1 MAAEGALASGELPA
15 PPAPTPAGERLA
27 VWLILCL
34 FVCSGINNIHNL
46 AYAGQDYGVHADF
59 AGQIHDNPG
68 RWFHMDTTSRPLI
81 YWLGSL
87 GMWLF
92 NERGPPVFVFSSA
105 IFLLLNAAALGLMH
119 ATMRRF
125 IGSPVLRV
133 AALLLIA
140 LLPSTQIVSV
150 VYANDAVAQFPFA
163 LLCWSLLRVLE
174 AESRPAAAGFAA
186 LAGFALCL
194 GNFGKFTFI
203 LLPAG
208 MLVLIGLLW
217 RRRLLDF
224 HRLGILL
231 LATVLV
237 PLAVSGWLV
246 MRNLRELAH
255 EPQRHHF
262 TWHGSGQFTK
272 RTLFGLK
279 ASDVRIFDAPG
290 YFDFE
295 PLPGDQKNMLL
306 LQPGDYSYLAL
317 MHLAVFTD
325 VLDDANQGVFDAG
338 TRRPEPQ
345 KTYSQWA
352 VRLGLV
358 FSVPAVLV
366 VLVFI
371 GRTLVN
377 AFTGGRMPLPS
388 VLIWGVLGLTWYVP
402 LAGVLYF
409 LEGALDWGY
418 WLPRLVMP
426 AIWAFGLLLFNV
438 LDELFGTKRVITF
451 SVAAACV
458 IQTGLHVLSTWY

>member
-1 MAAEGALASGELPA
+1 MAVEGAPASGKLPA
-15 PPAPTPAGERLA
+15 PPAQTPAWERLA
-27 VWLILCL
+27 VWLILSL

-59 AGQIHDNPG
+59 AVQIHDNPG
-68 RWFHMDTTSRPLI
+68 RWFHMDTTNRPLI
-81 YWLGSL
+81 YWVSSF

-92 NERGPPVFVFSSA
+92 KGSDSPVFVFSSV
-105 IFLLLNAAALGLMH
+105 IFLLLNAAALGLVH
-119 ATMRRF
+119 ATTRRF

-150 VYANDAVAQFPFA
+150 VDAQDAVAQFPFA

-174 AESRPAAAGFAA
+174 ADSRPAAASFAA
-186 LAGFALCL
+186 LAGFALCR
-194 GNFGKFTFI
+194 GNFSKFTFI

-208 MLVLIGLLW
+208 TLVLIGLLW
-217 RRRLLDF
+217 RRRRLDS
-224 HRLGILL
+224 RRIGVLL

-246 MRNLRELAH
+246 KRSQRELAH
-255 EPQRHHF
+255 EPQRHQF
-262 TWHGSGQFTK
+262 NWHGSGQFTK

-290 YFDFE
+290 YYDFE

-325 VLDDANQGVFDAG
+325 VLDDANQGVLDAG
-338 TRRPEPQ
+338 TRRPQPQ

-371 GRTLVN
+371 GRALVN
-377 AFTGGRMPLPS
+377 VFTGGRTPLPG

-426 AIWAFGLLLFNV
+426 AIWAFGLLLFNA
-438 LDELFGTKRVITF
+438 LDELFGEKKVIPY
-451 SVAAACV
+451 VIAAACV
-458 IQTGLHVLSTWY
+458 IQAGLSVCSTWY

>member
-15 PPAPTPAGERLA
+15 PPAQTPAGERLA
-27 VWLILCL
+27 VCLILCL

-92 NERGPPVFVFSSA
+92 KERGPPAFVFSSA

-174 AESRPAAAGFAA
+174 ADARPAAASFAA

-217 RRRLLDF
+217 RRRLLDL

-246 MRNLRELAH
+246 KRNLRELAH

-366 VLVFI
+366 VLAFI
-371 GRTLVN
+371 GRALVN
-377 AFTGGRMPLPS
+377 AFTGGRTPLPG

-426 AIWAFGLLLFNV
+426 AIWAFSLLLFNA
-438 LDELFGTKRVITF
+438 LDELFGAQKVIPF
-451 SVAAACV
+451 LIAAVC
-458 IQTGLHVLSTWY
+458 IFQTWLHVLSTWY

>member
-1 MAAEGALASGELPA
+1 MAAEGAPVSGKLPA
-15 PPAPTPAGERLA
+15 PPAQTPAWERLV
-27 VWLILCL
+27 VWLILSL
-34 FVCSGINNIHNL
+34 FVCIGINNIHNL

-81 YWLGSL
+81 YWVSSF

-92 NERGPPVFVFSSA
+92 KDRGSPVFVFSSVV
-105 IFLLLNAAALGLMH
+105 FLLLNAAALGLAH
-119 ATMRRF
+119 ATTRRF

-150 VYANDAVAQFPFA
+150 VYAQDVAAQFPFA

-174 AESRPAAAGFAA
+174 ADSRPAAVRFAA

-194 GNFGKFTFI
+194 GNFSKFTFI

-224 HRLGILL
+224 HRLGVLL

-246 MRNLRELAH
+246 VRNQHELAK
-255 EPQRHHF
+255 EPQRHNF
-262 TWHGSGQFTK
+262 TWSGSGQFTK
-272 RTLFGLK
+272 RTLLGLK
-279 ASDVRIFDAPG
+279 ASDVRIFAAPG

-325 VLDDANQGVFDAG
+325 VLDDANQGLYDAG
-338 TRRPEPQ
+338 TRRPQPQ
-345 KTYSQWA
+345 KTYSRWA
-352 VRLGLV
+352 VRLGLI

-371 GRTLVN
+371 GRALINV
-377 AFTGGRMPLPS
+377 FTGGRTPLPGA
-388 VLIWGVLGLTWYVP
+388 LIWGVLGLTWYLP
-402 LAGVLYF
+402 LAGVLYY

-426 AIWAFGLLLFNV
+426 AIWAFGLLLFNA
-438 LDELFGTKRVITF
+438 LDELFGAKKVIPF
-451 SVAAACV
+451 LIAAACV
-458 IQTGLHVLSTWY
+458 IQTCLHVLSTWY